1 MAARSAPK
9 PGPMVLAAAVLI
21 LLAGCGSTV
30 TTPSGTVDA
39 EQVIRSADADAVRA
53 GIDLLLPKASGTAVH
68 QESGVT
74 VDSSNL
80 ADGYLMARSVTTGQK
95 RKLRLG
101 KDGQTYTYDLP
112 GDGAYTA
119 YPLSEGSGSYT
130 LAVYEQVQGTSYAL
144 LFSMTLDATLAYEL
158 SPFLYPNA
166 LVWYDADTRAVL
178 WSETVCV
185 YAGADSDEEKSAVL
199 YRYVADNIAYDYDK
213 ARAAADGSLAGYL
226 PDVDQTL
233 EAQSGICFD
242 YASLLACM
250 LRTQRIPTKLVTGY
264 LGPDDEYHAWNAVY
278 LDGDWVLMDA
288 TMDRDARQE
297 SAYTQDKQ
305 Y

>member
-1 MAARSAPK
+1 MTARSAPK
-9 PGPMVLAAAVLI
+9 KGPIVLAAAVLI

-39 EQVIRSADADAVRA
+39 EQVMAGTDADAVRA
-53 GIDLLLPKASGTAVH
+53 GLELLLPKASGTAVH
-68 QESGVT
+68 EESGVT

-80 ADGYLMARSVTTGQK
+80 ADGYLMARSDPTAQK
-95 RKLRLG
+95 RKLRLT

-112 GDGAYTA
+112 ADGAYTA

-130 LAVYEQVQGTSYAL
+130 LTVYEQVQGTRYAQ
-144 LFSMTLDATLAYEL
+144 LFSMPLDAALTNAL

-166 LVWYDADTRAVL
+166 LVWYDADTQAVL
-178 WSETVCV
+178 WSEAVCL
-185 YAGADSDEEKSAVL
+185 YADAESEEAKSTVL
-199 YRYVADNIAYDYDK
+199 YRYVADNITYDYDK
-213 ARAAADGSLAGYL
+213 ARAAAAGELAGYL

-233 EAQSGICFD
+233 QSQTGICFD

-250 LRTQRIPTKLVTGY
+250 LRTQRIPTQLVTGY
-264 LGPDDEYHAWNAVY
+264 VGPDDEYHDWNAVY

-288 TMDRDARQE
+288 TLDRDARGE
-297 SAYTQDKQ
+297 SAYLADKK